1 LPSHLPFSPSHFLSK
16 PSENFKDGAIIASS
30 AGCSTLT
37 EEILIYLSSILV
49 LGIVGQ
55 WLAWRLGL
63 PSILVL
69 LIFGILAGPVTGL
82 LDPDQILGHL
92 LVPLVSLSVAVI
104 LFEGGLNLKIDE
116 LQEIGAVVR
125 NLITVGVLVTWI
137 LSATAAHLILGLDI
151 SIAILFGSIL
161 VVTGPTVIL
170 PLLLHVRPSGRV
182 GNIAKW
188 EGIMNDPIGAML
200 AVLVFQAILMGGAEG
215 TGAAI
220 FLGIMKTVFIGVL
233 TGVAGEILLVSF
245 LKRYWIP
252 DYLQNPA
259 ALMLVVT
266 VFTISEQF
274 QIESGLFAVTV
285 MGVVL
290 ANQKAVAV
298 KHIIEFKENL
308 RVLLIAALFI
318 ILAGRLSVA
327 DLDYI
332 DGYSLLFLGILMLL
346 VRPAAVIVST
356 WGARLRWQELVFLS
370 WMAPRGIVAASVS
383 SVFALSLSEAGFAQ
397 AERLAPLTFF
407 VIIGTVAIYGIGAAP
422 LACWLGLA
430 QSNPQGVLIV
440 GANPWAIKIAETLQE
455 AGAKVLVVDSNYSQI
470 SQAYEAGLPTYHGNI
485 MADHVLEEIDLEGMG
500 HLMALTSNDKANSLI
515 CFHLSEVFGRA
526 NVYQLS
532 PVSEAYRGKEFVQP
546 AHLRGRFLFGR
557 EVTLPYLAQQFG
569 AGARLERF
577 RLTKESDY
585 DDFKGCYG
593 KSAIP
598 MFLFSEN
605 GKLYIFTVEEKRFA
619 PAPGQTLI
627 ALINPSGRETKVC
640 APEGQKGAE
649 VGPEEAENSG
659 KN

>member
-1 LPSHLPFSPSHFLSK
+1 
-16 PSENFKDGAIIASS
+16 
-30 AGCSTLT
+30 LT
-37 EEILIYLSSILV
+37 EEILIYLSTILV
-49 LGIVGQ
+49 LGIVAQ

-69 LIFGILAGPVTGL
+69 LIFGLGAGPITGF
-82 LDPDQILGHL
+82 LDPDQILGSL

-116 LQEIGAVVR
+116 LREIGTVVR
-125 NLITVGVLVTWI
+125 NLITVGVLVTWV
-137 LSATAAHLILGLDI
+137 LSSTAAHLILGLDLY
-151 SIAILFGSIL
+151 IAVLFGSIL

-170 PLLLHVRPSGRV
+170 PMLLHVRPSGRV

-215 TGAAI
+215 TGAAT
-220 FLGIMKTVFIGVL
+220 FLGIMKTIFIGVL
-233 TGVAGEILLVSF
+233 IGVAGEILLVQL

-252 DYLQNPA
+252 DYLQNPV

-285 MGVVL
+285 MGVFL

-318 ILAGRLSVA
+318 VLAGRLSVA
-327 DLDYI
+327 DLEYI
-332 DGYSLLFLGILMLL
+332 DGHSLFFLGVLMLL
-346 VRPAAVIVST
+346 VRPAAVVVSA
-356 WGARLRWQELVFLS
+356 WGAKLRWQELVFLS

-383 SVFALSLSEAGFAQ
+383 SVFALRLVEAGFAQ
-397 AERLAPLTFF
+397 AEMIAPLTFF
-407 VIIGTVAIYGIGAAP
+407 VIIGTVAVYGIGAAP

-440 GANPWAIKIAETLQE
+440 GANPWAQKIAEALQE
-455 AGAKVLVVDSNYSQI
+455 AGARVLVVDSNYSQI
-470 SQAYEAGLPTYHGNI
+470 SRAYEAGLPTYHGNI

-500 HLMALTSNDKANSLI
+500 YIMALTSNDKANSLI
-515 CFHLSEVFGRA
+515 CFHLSEIFGRA
-526 NVYQLS
+526 NVYQLP
-532 PVSEAYRGKEFVQP
+532 PVMEAYRGKEFVQP

-557 EVTLPYLAQQFG
+557 EATLPYLAQRFE
-569 AGARLERF
+569 AGAALEIF
-577 RLTKESDY
+577 RLTKEFDY
-585 DDFKGCYG
+585 ETFIECYG

-598 MFLFSEN
+598 MFLLDKD
-605 GKLYIFTVEEKRFA
+605 GDLHLFTVEENRLT
-619 PAPGQTLI
+619 PRPGQILI
-627 ALINPSGRETKVC
+627 ALINPSGRDTKGC
-640 APEGQKGAE
+640 SPTG
-649 VGPEEAENSG
+649 
-659 KN
+659 

>member
-1 LPSHLPFSPSHFLSK
+1 
-16 PSENFKDGAIIASS
+16 
-30 AGCSTLT
+30 LT
-37 EEILIYLSSILV
+37 EEILIYLSTILV
-49 LGIVGQ
+49 LGIVAQ

-63 PSILVL
+63 PSILIL
-69 LIFGILAGPVTGL
+69 LIFGIVAGPITGF
-82 LDPDQILGHL
+82 LDPDQILGPL

-116 LQEIGAVVR
+116 LREIGTVVR
-125 NLITVGVLVTWI
+125 NLITVGVLVTWAMTS
-137 LSATAAHLILGLDI
+137 LAAYLILGLDTD
-151 SIAILFGSIL
+151 IAILFGSIL

-170 PLLLHVRPSGRV
+170 PMLLHVRPSGRV

-200 AVLVFQAILMGGAEG
+200 AVLVFQAILMGGAG
-215 TGAAI
+215 GATAAT
-220 FLGIMKTVFIGVL
+220 FPGIMKTVFIGVMI
-233 TGVAGEILLVSF
+233 GVTGEIFLVQF

-259 ALMLVVT
+259 ALMVVVT

-274 QIESGLFAVTV
+274 QIESGLLAVTV

-318 ILAGRLSVA
+318 VLAGRLSVA

-332 DGYSLLFLGILMLL
+332 DGYSLLFLGILMLI

-356 WGARLRWQELVFLS
+356 WGAKLRWQELVFLS

-383 SVFALSLSEAGFAQ
+383 SVFALRLVEEGFAQ
-397 AERLAPLTFF
+397 AETLAPLTFF

-440 GANPWAIKIAETLQE
+440 GANPWAQKIAQALQE
-455 AGAKVLVVDSNYSQI
+455 AGVRVLVVDSNYSQI
-470 SQAYEAGLPTYHGNI
+470 SEAYEAGLPTYHGNI

-500 HLMALTSNDKANSLI
+500 YLMALTSNDKANSLI
-515 CFHLSEVFGRA
+515 SYHLSGIFGRA
-526 NVYQLS
+526 NVYQLT
-532 PVSEAYRGKEFVQP
+532 PVMEAYRGKEVIPP

-557 EVTLPYLAQQFG
+557 DVTLSYLTQRFE
-569 AGARLERF
+569 AGASLDSF
-577 RLTKESDY
+577 RLTEKFDY
-585 DDFKGCYG
+585 EDFNNCYG

-598 MFLFSEN
+598 MFLVGEEGDLHFFTAEEN
-605 GKLYIFTVEEKRFA
+605 RFA
-619 PAPGQTLI
+619 PRPGETLI
-627 ALINPSGRETKVC
+627 ALINPSGRDT
-640 APEGQKGAE
+640 
-649 VGPEEAENSG
+649 
-659 KN
+659 

>member
-1 LPSHLPFSPSHFLSK
+1 
-16 PSENFKDGAIIASS
+16 
-30 AGCSTLT
+30 LT
-37 EEILIYLSSILV
+37 EEILIYLSTILV
-49 LGIVGQ
+49 LGIVAQ
-55 WLAWRLGL
+55 CLAWRLGL

-69 LIFGILAGPVTGL
+69 LIFGLGAGPITGF
-82 LDPDQILGHL
+82 LDPDQILGSL

-116 LQEIGAVVR
+116 LREIGTVVR
-125 NLITVGVLVTWI
+125 NLITVGVLVTWV
-137 LSATAAHLILGLDI
+137 LSSTAAHLILGLDLY
-151 SIAILFGSIL
+151 IAVLFGSIL

-170 PLLLHVRPSGRV
+170 PMLLHVRPSGRV

-215 TGAAI
+215 TGAAT
-220 FLGIMKTVFIGVL
+220 FLGIMKTIFIGVL
-233 TGVAGEILLVSF
+233 IGVAGEILLVQL

-252 DYLQNPA
+252 DYLQNPV

-285 MGVVL
+285 MGVFL

-318 ILAGRLSVA
+318 VLAGRLSVA
-327 DLDYI
+327 DLEYI
-332 DGYSLLFLGILMLL
+332 DGYSLFFLGVLMLL
-346 VRPAAVIVST
+346 VRPAAVVVSA
-356 WGARLRWQELVFLS
+356 WGAKLRWQELVFLS

-383 SVFALSLSEAGFAQ
+383 SVFALRLVEEGFAQ
-397 AERLAPLTFF
+397 AEMIAPLTFF
-407 VIIGTVAIYGIGAAP
+407 VIIGTVAVYGIGAAP

-440 GANPWAIKIAETLQE
+440 GANPWAQKIAEALHE
-455 AGAKVLVVDSNYSQI
+455 AGARVLIVDSNYSQI
-470 SQAYEAGLPTYHGNI
+470 SRAYEAGLPTYHGNI

-500 HLMALTSNDKANSLI
+500 YIMALTSNDKANSLI
-515 CFHLSEVFGRA
+515 CFHLSEIFGRA
-526 NVYQLS
+526 NVYQLP
-532 PVSEAYRGKEFVQP
+532 PVMEAYRGKEFVQP

-557 EVTLPYLAQQFG
+557 EATLPYFAQRFE
-569 AGARLERF
+569 AGSTLEIF
-577 RLTKESDY
+577 RLTKEFNY
-585 DDFKGCYG
+585 ETFIECYG

-598 MFLFSEN
+598 MFLLERD
-605 GKLYIFTVEEKRFA
+605 GELHLFTVEENRLT
-619 PAPGQTLI
+619 PRPGQILI
-627 ALINPSGRETKVC
+627 ALINPSGRDTKGC
-640 APEGQKGAE
+640 SPTG
-649 VGPEEAENSG
+649 
-659 KN
+659 

>member
-1 LPSHLPFSPSHFLSK
+1 
-16 PSENFKDGAIIASS
+16 
-30 AGCSTLT
+30 LT
-37 EEILIYLSSILV
+37 EEILIYLSTILV
-49 LGIVGQ
+49 LGIVAQ

-69 LIFGILAGPVTGL
+69 LIFGILAGPITGFI
-82 LDPDQILGHL
+82 DPDQILGPL

-116 LQEIGAVVR
+116 LREIGTVVR
-125 NLITVGVLVTWI
+125 NLITVGVLVTWV
-137 LSATAAHLILGLDI
+137 LSSTAAHLILGLDLY
-151 SIAILFGSIL
+151 IAVLFGSIL

-170 PLLLHVRPSGRV
+170 PMLLHVRPSGRV

-200 AVLVFQAILMGGAEG
+200 AVLVFQAILMGGAG
-215 TGAAI
+215 GATAATL
-220 FLGIMKTVFIGVL
+220 LGIMKTIFIGVL
-233 TGVAGEILLVSF
+233 IGVAGEILLVQF

-259 ALMLVVT
+259 ALMLVVS

-290 ANQKAVAV
+290 ANQKAAAV

-318 ILAGRLSVA
+318 VLAGRLSIA

-332 DGYSLLFLGILMLL
+332 DGYSLLFLGILMVI
-346 VRPAAVIVST
+346 VRPAAVVVST

-383 SVFALSLSEAGFAQ
+383 SVFALRLVEAGFAQ
-397 AERLAPLTFF
+397 AEELAPLTFF

-430 QSNPQGVLIV
+430 QSNPQGILIV
-440 GANPWAIKIAETLQE
+440 GANPWAQKIAQALQE
-455 AGAKVLVVDSNYSQI
+455 AGARVLVVDSNYSQI

-500 HLMALTSNDKANSLI
+500 YIMALTSNDKANSLI
-515 CFHLSEVFGRA
+515 CFHLSGIFGRA
-526 NVYQLS
+526 NVYQLP
-532 PVSEAYRGKEFVQP
+532 PVMEAYRGKEFVQP

-557 EVTLPYLAQQFG
+557 EVTLSYLAQRFE
-569 AGARLERF
+569 AGAKIEIF
-577 RLTKESDY
+577 RLTEEFDY
-585 DDFKGCYG
+585 EDFRGCYG
-593 KSAIP
+593 KLAVP
-598 MFLFSEN
+598 MFLVGVAGDLRLFTAEEN
-605 GKLYIFTVEEKRFA
+605 RFTPR
-619 PAPGQTLI
+619 PGQTLI
-627 ALINPSGRETKVC
+627 ALINPSGRDTK
-640 APEGQKGAE
+640 A
-649 VGPEEAENSG
+649 
-659 KN
+659 

>member
-1 LPSHLPFSPSHFLSK
+1 M
-16 PSENFKDGAIIASS
+16 
-30 AGCSTLT
+30 T
-37 EEILIYLSSILV
+37 EEILIYLSTILV
-49 LGIVGQ
+49 LGIVAQ

-69 LIFGILAGPVTGL
+69 LIFGLVAGPITGF
-82 LDPDQILGHL
+82 LDPDQILGPL

-116 LQEIGAVVR
+116 LREIGTVVR
-125 NLITVGVLVTWI
+125 NLITAGVLVTWAMTS
-137 LSATAAHLILGLDI
+137 LAAHLILGLDPD
-151 SIAILFGSIL
+151 IAILFGSIL

-170 PLLLHVRPSGRV
+170 PMLLHVRPSGRV

-200 AVLVFQAILMGGAEG
+200 AVLVFQAILMGGAG
-215 TGAAI
+215 GATAATV
-220 FLGIMKTVFIGVL
+220 LGIMKTIFIGVL
-233 TGVAGEILLVSF
+233 IGVAGEIFLVQF

-259 ALMLVVT
+259 ALMVVVT

-285 MGVVL
+285 MGVAL
-290 ANQKAVAV
+290 ANQNAVAV

-318 ILAGRLSVA
+318 VLAGRLSVA

-332 DGYSLLFLGILMLL
+332 DGYSLLFLGILMLI

-356 WGARLRWQELVFLS
+356 WGAKLRWQELVFLS

-383 SVFALSLSEAGFAQ
+383 SVFALRLVEEGFAQ
-397 AERLAPLTFF
+397 AETLAPLTFF

-440 GANPWAIKIAETLQE
+440 GANAWAQKIAQALQE
-455 AGAKVLVVDSNYSQI
+455 AGVRVLVVDSNYSQI
-470 SQAYEAGLPTYHGNI
+470 SQAYETGLPTYHGNI

-515 CFHLSEVFGRA
+515 SYHLSGIFGRA
-526 NVYQLS
+526 NVYQL
-532 PVSEAYRGKEFVQP
+532 PPMTEAFRGKEVIPP

-557 EVTLPYLAQQFG
+557 EVTLPYLAQRFE
-569 AGARLERF
+569 AESTIESF
-577 RLTKESDY
+577 RLTEDFDY
-585 DDFKGCYG
+585 DDFKNCYG
-593 KSAIP
+593 KSAVP
-598 MFLFSEN
+598 MFLVGEAGN
-605 GKLYIFTVEEKRFA
+605 LYFFTVEENRFA
-619 PAPGQTLI
+619 PQPGQTLI
-627 ALINPSGRETKVC
+627 ALINPSGRDTKVC
-640 APEGQKGAE
+640 APEGDL
-649 VGPEEAENSG
+649 PEGIGSQVP
-659 KN
+659 

>member
-1 LPSHLPFSPSHFLSK
+1 
-16 PSENFKDGAIIASS
+16 
-30 AGCSTLT
+30 LT

-82 LDPDQILGHL
+82 LDPDQILGPL

-116 LQEIGAVVR
+116 LREIGAVVR
-125 NLITVGVLVTWI
+125 NLITVGVLVTWV
-137 LSATAAHLILGLDI
+137 LASTAAHLILGLDI
-151 SIAILFGSIL
+151 FIAILLGSIL

-182 GNIAKW
+182 GNVAKW

-285 MGVVL
+285 MGVAL

-318 ILAGRLSVA
+318 ILAARLSVA

-346 VRPAAVIVST
+346 VRPAVVVVST
-356 WGARLRWQELVFLS
+356 WGAGLRWQELVFLS

-383 SVFALSLSEAGFAQ
+383 SVFALRLSEAGYAQ
-397 AERLAPLTFF
+397 AEVLAPLTFF
-407 VIIGTVAIYGIGAAP
+407 VIIGTVAIYGIAAAP

-430 QSNPQGVLIV
+430 TSNPQGVLIV
-440 GANPWAIKIAETLQE
+440 GANPWAQEIAVAIQE

-500 HLMALTSNDKANSLI
+500 HFVALTSNDKANSLI

-526 NVYQLS
+526 NVYQLP

-557 EVTLPYLAQQFG
+557 EVTLSYLAQRFEVG
-569 AGARLERF
+569 AKIEIF
-577 RLTKESDY
+577 RLTKGFDY
-585 DDFKGCYG
+585 EDFKGCFG
-593 KSAIP
+593 KAAIP
-598 MFLFSEN
+598 MFLLEED
-605 GKLYIFTVEEKRFA
+605 GDLHIFTVEESRFT
-619 PAPGQTLI
+619 PRPGQTLV
-627 ALINPSGRETKVC
+627 ALINPSGRDTKVC

-649 VGPEEAENSG
+649 VGSEEAENSE
-659 KN
+659 

>member
-1 LPSHLPFSPSHFLSK
+1 
-16 PSENFKDGAIIASS
+16 
-30 AGCSTLT
+30 LT
-37 EEILIYLSSILV
+37 EEILIYLSTILV
-49 LGIVGQ
+49 LGIVAQ

-69 LIFGILAGPVTGL
+69 LIFGLGAGPITGF
-82 LDPDQILGHL
+82 LDPDQILGSL

-116 LQEIGAVVR
+116 LREIGTVVR
-125 NLITVGVLVTWI
+125 NLITVGVLVTWV
-137 LSATAAHLILGLDI
+137 LSSTAAHLILGLDLY
-151 SIAILFGSIL
+151 IAVLFGSIL

-170 PLLLHVRPSGRV
+170 PMLLHVRPSGRV

-215 TGAAI
+215 TGAAT
-220 FLGIMKTVFIGVL
+220 FLGIMKTIFIGVL
-233 TGVAGEILLVSF
+233 IGVAGEILLVQL

-252 DYLQNPA
+252 DYLQNPV

-285 MGVVL
+285 MGVFL

-318 ILAGRLSVA
+318 VLAGRLSVA
-327 DLDYI
+327 DLEYI
-332 DGYSLLFLGILMLL
+332 DGHSLFFLGVLMLL
-346 VRPAAVIVST
+346 VRPAAVVVSA
-356 WGARLRWQELVFLS
+356 WGAKLRWQELVFLS

-383 SVFALSLSEAGFAQ
+383 SVFALRLVEAGFAQ
-397 AERLAPLTFF
+397 AEMIAPLTFF
-407 VIIGTVAIYGIGAAP
+407 VIIGTVAVYGIGAAP

-440 GANPWAIKIAETLQE
+440 GANPWAQKIAEALHE
-455 AGAKVLVVDSNYSQI
+455 AGARVLIVDSNYSQI
-470 SQAYEAGLPTYHGNI
+470 SRAYEAGLPTYHGNI

-500 HLMALTSNDKANSLI
+500 YIMALTSNDKANSLI
-515 CFHLSEVFGRA
+515 CFHLSEIFGRA
-526 NVYQLS
+526 NVYQLP
-532 PVSEAYRGKEFVQP
+532 PVMEAYRGKEFVQP

-557 EVTLPYLAQQFG
+557 EVNLPYLAQRFE
-569 AGARLERF
+569 AGSTLEIF
-577 RLTKESDY
+577 RLTKEFNY
-585 DDFKGCYG
+585 ETFIECYG

-598 MFLFSEN
+598 MFLLE
-605 GKLYIFTVEEKRFA
+605 GDGDLHLFTVEENRLT
-619 PAPGQTLI
+619 PRPGQILI
-627 ALINPSGRETKVC
+627 ALINPSGRDTKGC
-640 APEGQKGAE
+640 SPTG
-649 VGPEEAENSG
+649 
-659 KN
+659 

>member
-1 LPSHLPFSPSHFLSK
+1 M
-16 PSENFKDGAIIASS
+16 
-30 AGCSTLT
+30 T
-37 EEILIYLSSILV
+37 EEILIYLSTILV
-49 LGIVGQ
+49 LGIVAQ

-69 LIFGILAGPVTGL
+69 LIFGLGAGPITGF
-82 LDPDQILGHL
+82 LDPDQILGPL

-116 LQEIGAVVR
+116 LREIGTVVR
-125 NLITVGVLVTWI
+125 NLITVGVLVTWV
-137 LSATAAHLILGLDI
+137 LSSTAAHLILGLDLY
-151 SIAILFGSIL
+151 IAVLFGSIL

-170 PLLLHVRPSGRV
+170 PMLLHVRPSGRV

-215 TGAAI
+215 TGAAT
-220 FLGIMKTVFIGVL
+220 FLGIMKTIFIGVL
-233 TGVAGEILLVSF
+233 IGVTGEILMVQL

-252 DYLQNPA
+252 DYLQNPV

-285 MGVVL
+285 MGVFL

-318 ILAGRLSVA
+318 VLAGRLSVA
-327 DLDYI
+327 DLEYI
-332 DGYSLLFLGILMLL
+332 DGYSLFFLGVLMLL
-346 VRPAAVIVST
+346 VRPAAVVVSA
-356 WGARLRWQELVFLS
+356 WGAKLRWQELVFLS

-383 SVFALSLSEAGFAQ
+383 SVFALRLVEAGFAQ
-397 AERLAPLTFF
+397 AEMIAPLTFF
-407 VIIGTVAIYGIGAAP
+407 VIIGTVAVYGIGAAP

-440 GANPWAIKIAETLQE
+440 GANPWAQKIAEALHE
-455 AGAKVLVVDSNYSQI
+455 AGARVLIVDSNYSQI
-470 SQAYEAGLPTYHGNI
+470 SRAYEAGLPTYHGNI

-500 HLMALTSNDKANSLI
+500 YIMALTSNDKANSLI
-515 CFHLSEVFGRA
+515 CFHLSEIFGRA
-526 NVYQLS
+526 NVYQLP
-532 PVSEAYRGKEFVQP
+532 PVMEAYRGKEFVQP

-557 EVTLPYLAQQFG
+557 EVNLPYLAQRFE
-569 AGARLERF
+569 AGSTLEIF
-577 RLTKESDY
+577 RLTKEFNY
-585 DDFKGCYG
+585 ETFIECYG

-598 MFLFSEN
+598 MFLLDKDGE
-605 GKLYIFTVEEKRFA
+605 LHHFTVEENRFT
-619 PAPGQTLI
+619 PRPGQTLI
-627 ALINPSGRETKVC
+627 ALINPSGRDTRGCSPVD
-640 APEGQKGAE
+640 G
-649 VGPEEAENSG
+649 EEQGEL
-659 KN
+659 

>member
-1 LPSHLPFSPSHFLSK
+1 
-16 PSENFKDGAIIASS
+16 
-30 AGCSTLT
+30 LT
-37 EEILIYLSSILV
+37 EEILIYLSTILV
-49 LGIVGQ
+49 LGIVAQ

-69 LIFGILAGPVTGL
+69 LIFGLGAGPITGF
-82 LDPDQILGHL
+82 LDPDQILGPL

-116 LQEIGAVVR
+116 LREIGTVVR
-125 NLITVGVLVTWI
+125 NLITVGVLVTWVMTS
-137 LSATAAHLILGLDI
+137 LAARLILGLDP
-151 SIAILFGSIL
+151 ALAVLFGSIL

-170 PLLLHVRPSGRV
+170 PMLLHVRPSGRV

-215 TGAAI
+215 VTTAT
-220 FLGIMKTVFIGVL
+220 FLGIVKTIFIGVFV
-233 TGVAGEILLVSF
+233 GVTGEIVLVQF

-259 ALMLVVT
+259 TLMVVVT

-318 ILAGRLSVA
+318 VLAGRLTVT
-327 DLDYI
+327 DLEYI
-332 DGYSLLFLGILMLL
+332 DRYSFLFLGVLMLI
-346 VRPAAVIVST
+346 VRPAAVVVST

-383 SVFALSLSEAGFAQ
+383 SVFALRLTGEGFAQ
-397 AERLAPLTFF
+397 ADELAPLTFF

-440 GANPWAIKIAETLQE
+440 GANPWAQKIAQALQE
-455 AGAKVLVVDSNYSQI
+455 AGARVLVVDSNYSQI

-485 MADHVLEEIDLEGMG
+485 MADHVLEEIELEGIG
-500 HLMALTSNDKANSLI
+500 RLVALTSNDKANSLI
-515 CFHLSEVFGRA
+515 CFHLSEIFGRA
-526 NVYQLS
+526 NVYQLP
-532 PVSEAYRGKEFVQP
+532 PVMEAYRGKEFIQP
-546 AHLRGRFLFGR
+546 VHLRGRFLFAR
-557 EVTLPYLAQQFG
+557 EATLPYLAQRFE
-569 AGARLERF
+569 AGASIKIF
-577 RLTKESDY
+577 RLTEKFDY
-585 DDFKGCYG
+585 EDFKSCYG
-593 KSAIP
+593 KSAMP
-598 MFLFSEN
+598 MFLVGEH
-605 GKLYIFTVEEKRFA
+605 GDLHIFTVENRFA
-619 PAPGQTLI
+619 PRPGQTLI
-627 ALINPSGRETKVC
+627 ALINPSGRETEPCV
-640 APEGQKGAE
+640 QKASE
-649 VGPEEAENSG
+649 IRSADQT
-659 KN
+659 

>member
-1 LPSHLPFSPSHFLSK
+1 M
-16 PSENFKDGAIIASS
+16 
-30 AGCSTLT
+30 T
-37 EEILIYLSSILV
+37 EEILIYLSTILV
-49 LGIVGQ
+49 LGIVAQ

-69 LIFGILAGPVTGL
+69 LIFGLGAGPITGF
-82 LDPDQILGHL
+82 LDPDQILGSL

-116 LQEIGAVVR
+116 LREIGTVVR
-125 NLITVGVLVTWI
+125 NLITVGVLVTWV
-137 LSATAAHLILGLDI
+137 LSSTAAHLILGLDLY
-151 SIAILFGSIL
+151 IAVLFGSIL

-170 PLLLHVRPSGRV
+170 PMLLHVRPSGRV

-215 TGAAI
+215 TGAAT
-220 FLGIMKTVFIGVL
+220 FLGIMKTIFIGVL
-233 TGVAGEILLVSF
+233 IGVAGEILLVQL

-252 DYLQNPA
+252 DYLQNPV

-285 MGVVL
+285 MGVFL

-318 ILAGRLSVA
+318 VLAGRLSVA
-327 DLDYI
+327 DLEYI
-332 DGYSLLFLGILMLL
+332 DGHSLFFLGVLMLL
-346 VRPAAVIVST
+346 VRPAAVVVSA
-356 WGARLRWQELVFLS
+356 WGAKLRWQELVFLS

-383 SVFALSLSEAGFAQ
+383 SVFALRLVEAGFAQ
-397 AERLAPLTFF
+397 AEMIAPLTFF
-407 VIIGTVAIYGIGAAP
+407 VIIGTVAVYGIGAAP

-440 GANPWAIKIAETLQE
+440 GANPWAQKIAEALQE
-455 AGAKVLVVDSNYSQI
+455 AGARVLVVDSNYSQI
-470 SQAYEAGLPTYHGNI
+470 SRAYEAGLPTYHGNI

-500 HLMALTSNDKANSLI
+500 YIMALTSNDKANSLI
-515 CFHLSEVFGRA
+515 CFHLSEIFGRA
-526 NVYQLS
+526 NVYQLP
-532 PVSEAYRGKEFVQP
+532 PVMEAYRGKEFVQP

-557 EVTLPYLAQQFG
+557 EATLPYLAQRFE
-569 AGARLERF
+569 AGAALEIF
-577 RLTKESDY
+577 RLTKEFDY
-585 DDFKGCYG
+585 ETFIECYG

-598 MFLFSEN
+598 MFLLDKD
-605 GKLYIFTVEEKRFA
+605 GDLHLFTVEENRLT
-619 PAPGQTLI
+619 PRPGQILI
-627 ALINPSGRETKVC
+627 ALINPSGRDTKGC
-640 APEGQKGAE
+640 SPTG
-649 VGPEEAENSG
+649 
-659 KN
+659 

>member
-1 LPSHLPFSPSHFLSK
+1 
-16 PSENFKDGAIIASS
+16 
-30 AGCSTLT
+30 LT
-37 EEILIYLSSILV
+37 EEILIYLSTILV
-49 LGIVGQ
+49 LGIVAQ

-69 LIFGILAGPVTGL
+69 LIFGLVAGPITGF
-82 LDPDQILGHL
+82 LDPDQILGPL

-116 LQEIGAVVR
+116 LREIGTVVR
-125 NLITVGVLVTWI
+125 NLITAGVLVTWAMTS
-137 LSATAAHLILGLDI
+137 LAAHLILGLDLDL
-151 SIAILFGSIL
+151 AVLFGSIL

-170 PLLLHVRPSGRV
+170 PMLLHVRPSGRV

-200 AVLVFQAILMGGAEG
+200 AVLVFQAILMGGAG
-215 TGAAI
+215 GATAATVI
-220 FLGIMKTVFIGVL
+220 GIMKTIFIGVL
-233 TGVAGEILLVSF
+233 IGVAGEIFLVQF

-259 ALMLVVT
+259 ALMVVVT

-285 MGVVL
+285 MGVAL
-290 ANQKAVAV
+290 ANQNAVAV

-318 ILAGRLSVA
+318 VLAGRLSVA

-332 DGYSLLFLGILMLL
+332 DGYSLLFLGILMLI

-356 WGARLRWQELVFLS
+356 WGAKLRWQELVFLS

-383 SVFALSLSEAGFAQ
+383 SVFALRLVEEGFAQ
-397 AERLAPLTFF
+397 AETLAPLTFF
-407 VIIGTVAIYGIGAAP
+407 VIIGTVAIYGLGAAP

-440 GANPWAIKIAETLQE
+440 GANPWAQKIAQALQE
-455 AGAKVLVVDSNYSQI
+455 AGVRVLVVDSNYSQI
-470 SQAYEAGLPTYHGNI
+470 SKAYGAGLPTYHGNI

-515 CFHLSEVFGRA
+515 SYHFSGIFGRA
-526 NVYQLS
+526 KVYQL
-532 PVSEAYRGKEFVQP
+532 PPLTEAYRGKEVIPP

-557 EVTLPYLAQQFG
+557 EVTLPYLAQRFE
-569 AGARLERF
+569 AESTIESF
-577 RLTKESDY
+577 RLTEDFDY
-585 DDFKGCYG
+585 EDFKNCYG

-598 MFLFSEN
+598 MFIVGETGN
-605 GKLYIFTVEEKRFA
+605 LYFFTVEEKRFT
-619 PAPGQTLI
+619 PRPGQILI
-627 ALINPSGRETKVC
+627 ALINPSGRVT
-640 APEGQKGAE
+640 EGC
-649 VGPEEAENSG
+649 GPKDQTPSEEL
-659 KN
+659 

>member
-1 LPSHLPFSPSHFLSK
+1 
-16 PSENFKDGAIIASS
+16 
-30 AGCSTLT
+30 LT
-37 EEILIYLSSILV
+37 EEILIHLSFILV

-69 LIFGILAGPVTGL
+69 LIFGILAGPITGL
-82 LDPDQILGHL
+82 LDPDQILGPL

-116 LQEIGAVVR
+116 LREIGAVVR

-137 LSATAAHLILGLDI
+137 FSATAAHLILGLDI

-200 AVLVFQAILMGGAEG
+200 AVLVFQAIIMGGAEG

-220 FLGIMKTVFIGVL
+220 FLGIMKTISIGVL

-259 ALMLVVT
+259 ALMLVVS
-266 VFTISEQF
+266 VFTISEQL

-285 MGVVL
+285 MGVAL

-308 RVLLIAALFI
+308 RVLLIASLFI
-318 ILAGRLSVA
+318 ILAGRLSIS

-346 VRPAAVIVST
+346 VRPAAVVVST
-356 WGARLRWQELVFLS
+356 WGAKLRWQELVFLS

-383 SVFALSLSEAGFAQ
+383 SVFALRLSEAGFAQ

-430 QSNPQGVLIV
+430 QSNPQGILII
-440 GANPWAIKIAETLQE
+440 GANPWAQKIAEALKE

-470 SQAYEAGLPTYHGNI
+470 SRAYEAGLPTYHGNI

-500 HLMALTSNDKANSLI
+500 YLMALTSNDKANSLI
-515 CFHLSEVFGRA
+515 CFHLSQVFGRVK
-526 NVYQLS
+526 VYQLS
-532 PVSEAYRGKEFVQP
+532 PLTEAFRGKEVIAP
-546 AHLRGRFLFGR
+546 AHLRGRFLFGM
-557 EVTLPYLAQQFG
+557 EVTLPYLAQRFE
-569 AGARLERF
+569 AGSRIERF
-577 RLTKESDY
+577 RLTKEFDY
-585 DDFKGCYG
+585 EAFIECYG

-598 MFLFSEN
+598 MFLLEGDGN
-605 GKLYIFTVEEKRFA
+605 LNIFTVEENRFT
-619 PAPGQTLI
+619 PRPGHVLI
-627 ALINPSGRETKVC
+627 ALINPSGRESKGCSPV
-640 APEGQKGAE
+640 GQ
-649 VGPEEAENSG
+649 GPHEEL
-659 KN
+659 

>member
-1 LPSHLPFSPSHFLSK
+1 M
-16 PSENFKDGAIIASS
+16 
-30 AGCSTLT
+30 T
-37 EEILIYLSSILV
+37 EEILIYLSTILV
-49 LGIVGQ
+49 LGIVAQ

-63 PSILVL
+63 PSILIL
-69 LIFGILAGPVTGL
+69 LIFGLVAGPITGF
-82 LDPDQILGHL
+82 LDPDQILGPL

-116 LQEIGAVVR
+116 LREIGTVVR
-125 NLITVGVLVTWI
+125 NLITAGVLVTWAMTS
-137 LSATAAHLILGLDI
+137 LAAHLILGLDPD
-151 SIAILFGSIL
+151 IAILFGSIL

-170 PLLLHVRPSGRV
+170 PMLLHVRPSGRV

-200 AVLVFQAILMGGAEG
+200 AVLVFQAILMGGAG
-215 TGAAI
+215 GATAATVI
-220 FLGIMKTVFIGVL
+220 GIMKTIFIGVL
-233 TGVAGEILLVSF
+233 IGVAGEIFLVQF

-259 ALMLVVT
+259 ALMVVVT

-285 MGVVL
+285 MGVAL
-290 ANQKAVAV
+290 ANQNAVAV

-318 ILAGRLSVA
+318 VLAGRLSIA

-332 DGYSLLFLGILMLL
+332 DGYSLLFLGILMLI

-383 SVFALSLSEAGFAQ
+383 SVFALRLVEEGFAQ
-397 AERLAPLTFF
+397 AETLAPLTFF

-440 GANPWAIKIAETLQE
+440 GANPWAQKIAQALQE
-455 AGAKVLVVDSNYSQI
+455 AGVRVLVVDSNYSQI

-515 CFHLSEVFGRA
+515 SYHLSGIFGRA
-526 NVYQLS
+526 NVYQL
-532 PVSEAYRGKEFVQP
+532 PPLTEAYRGKEVIPP

-557 EVTLPYLAQQFG
+557 EVTLPYLAQRFE
-569 AGARLERF
+569 AESTIESF
-577 RLTKESDY
+577 RLTGDFDY
-585 DDFKGCYG
+585 EDFKNCYG

-598 MFLFSEN
+598 MFLVGEAGN
-605 GKLYIFTVEEKRFA
+605 LYFFTVEEKRFT
-619 PAPGQTLI
+619 PRPGQILI
-627 ALINPSGRETKVC
+627 ALINPSGKVT
-640 APEGQKGAE
+640 EGC
-649 VGPEEAENSG
+649 GPKDQTPSEEL
-659 KN
+659 